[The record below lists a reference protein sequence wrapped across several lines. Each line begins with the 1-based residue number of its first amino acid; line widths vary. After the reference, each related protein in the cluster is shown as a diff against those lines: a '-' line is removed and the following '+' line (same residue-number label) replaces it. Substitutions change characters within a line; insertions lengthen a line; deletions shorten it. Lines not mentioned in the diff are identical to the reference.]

1 MELGKNIAEIRK
13 NNNLTQDDL
22 ANKYFI
28 TRQTISNWENGKSY
42 PDLETLVKIS
52 NDFNISLDE
61 LLKGDKNMIKDITKK
76 QKNYNIIR
84 SFIIALYIFGILCL
98 LYFAIPYIFHN
109 INIFDITGAFS
120 SNDWLGFGYALIIL
134 IIPLIIINIL
144 AYIFVDLKNKKM
156 KLLFFIPTVICLL
169 CIVHYFLFIVD
180 WNEEK
185 TAKTTAVF
193 ECYVNKNTYKYKYYS
208 GEGWSTADHDNDILS
223 AEIDTTNEETF
234 FQSVNEYYKSIGG
247 YCS

>member
-42 PDLETLVKIS
+42 PDLETLAKIS

-98 LYFAIPYIFHN
+98 LYFAIPYILHN

-134 IIPLIIINIL
+134 IIPLLIINL
-144 AYIFVDLKNKKM
+144 LTYIFVDLKNKKM

-169 CIVHYFLFIVD
+169 CVAHYFLFIVD

-185 TAKTTAVF
+185 SAKPIAVF
-193 ECYVNKNTYKYKYYS
+193 ECHVNKNTYKYKYYS
-208 GEGWSTADHDNDILS
+208 GEGWSTADHDNDIHS
-223 AEIDTTNEETF
+223 AEIDTTSEETF

-247 YCS
+247 SCS